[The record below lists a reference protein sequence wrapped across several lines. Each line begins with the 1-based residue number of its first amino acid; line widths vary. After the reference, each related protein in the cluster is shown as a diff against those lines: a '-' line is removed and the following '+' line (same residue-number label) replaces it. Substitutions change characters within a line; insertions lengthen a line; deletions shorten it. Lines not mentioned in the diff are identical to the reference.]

1 MNNLDYEKAH
11 LAIQSFKLGEF
22 PNLNAAAKARGAN
35 VQIVNIMYGN
45 DNVITED
52 VFVEESVRT
61 SRIEICNGCDQLFR
75 EYNDTCNQCAC
86 PISML
91 VNMQFK
97 SCPLGK
103 W

>member
-11 LAIQSFKLGEF
+11 LAIQAFKSGEF
-22 PNLNAAAKARGAN
+22 PDLVSAAEARGAN
-35 VQIVNIMYGN
+35 PQIVNIMYGN

-61 SRIEICNGCDQLFR
+61 SRIQICNGCDQLLR
-75 EYNDTCNQCAC
+75 EYNETCNQCAC

>member
-1 MNNLDYEKAH
+1 MNNLDYQNAH
-11 LAIQSFKLGEF
+11 LAIQAFKSGEF
-22 PNLNAAAKARGAN
+22 PDLVTAAKARGAN

-45 DNVITED
+45 DNVITEE
-52 VFVEESVRT
+52 VFVEESVKT
-61 SRIEICNGCDQLFR
+61 SRIQICKSCDQLMPEFN
-75 EYNDTCNQCAC
+75 ETCNQCAC